1 MFLHTSIG
9 GDERF
14 AEETTATSCL
24 GKTHRSSRT
33 KSKCVRVG
41 ERACVGT
48 AWSSTAPLARCDS
61 KRIFAIADASDQR
74 VSN

>member
-48 AWSSTAPLARCDS
+48 AWSSTAPLAR
-61 KRIFAIADASDQR
+61 AI
-74 VSN
+74 SNAFSRLPMQATNG

>member
-14 AEETTATSCL
+14 AEETTATSRL

-48 AWSSTAPLARCDS
+48 AWSSTAPLAR
-61 KRIFAIADASDQR
+61 AIPNAFSRLPMQAT
-74 VSN
+74 NG

>member
-1 MFLHTSIG
+1 MFLHTSIV

-14 AEETTATSCL
+14 AEETTATSRL

-33 KSKCVRVG
+33 ESKCVRVG

-48 AWSSTAPLARCDS
+48 ARIVGCTLCAR
-61 KRIFAIADASDQR
+61 AIPNAFSRLPVQAT
-74 VSN
+74 NG